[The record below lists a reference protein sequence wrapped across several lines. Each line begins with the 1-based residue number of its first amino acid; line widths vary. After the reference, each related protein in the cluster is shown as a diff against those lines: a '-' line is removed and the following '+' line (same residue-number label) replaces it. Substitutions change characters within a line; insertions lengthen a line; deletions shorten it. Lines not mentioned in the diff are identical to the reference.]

1 MLYKAPELQA
11 GAQHSHSVPKITA
24 HVHYPAETQLL
35 CSHVPGPHS
44 RGRSHTLSQAR
55 KGGVT
60 SSSRPWHRGCGTH
73 CLPQSTG
80 LSTSHSDLP
89 HSLIYGPEPCVAVD
103 PAGRT

>member
-24 HVHYPAETQLL
+24 HMHYPAETQLL

-60 SSSRPWHRGCGTH
+60 SSSPTLGHVAAALTAY
-73 CLPQSTG
+73 
-80 LSTSHSDLP
+80 HSPLDSP
-89 HSLIYGPEPCVAVD
+89 PPT
-103 PAGRT
+103 RTCPTA